1 MKKSNLVMSIVYFL
15 VGVVLILVAVLT
27 NSKLDSILFSL
38 GVVGSVQGIIFTAKY
53 FYWNTPKNKEKYQE
67 RIANEKIEM
76 HDELKVKLRDKSGR
90 YAYIL
95 GLIVICISIM
105 AFSILGRLEIIDNA
119 RMIVLYLGVY
129 LMFQIVAGIAI
140 FNYLLKKY

>member
-1 MKKSNLVMSIVYFL
+1 MIFSSI
-15 VGVVLILVAVLT
+15 
-27 NSKLDSILFSL
+27 
-38 GVVGSVQGIIFTAKY
+38 
-53 FYWNTPKNKEKYQE
+53 
-67 RIANEKIEM
+67 IANEKIEM
-76 HDELKVKLRDKSGR
+76 HDELKVKLKDKSGR

-119 RMIVLYLGVY
+119 RMIVWYLGVY